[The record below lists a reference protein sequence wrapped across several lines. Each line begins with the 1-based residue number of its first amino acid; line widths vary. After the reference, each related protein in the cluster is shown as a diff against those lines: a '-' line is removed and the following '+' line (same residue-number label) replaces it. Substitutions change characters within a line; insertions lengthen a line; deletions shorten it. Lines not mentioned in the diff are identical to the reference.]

1 LLCILKKGI
10 YYRVKQKKPDNS
22 EPREW
27 LRPIGFL
34 FTVGW
39 YVALSVIIPTGIGY
53 WLDRPEK
60 FDSEPLYTLIGFG
73 IGTVL
78 AFYGLY
84 RMLRRF
90 YLEQKEKDNKNKQ
103 TPPE

>member
-1 LLCILKKGI
+1 MRYI
-10 YYRVKQKKPDNS
+10 KPGQQGS
-22 EPREW
+22 REW
-27 LRPIGFL
+27 LRPLGFL

-53 WLDRPEK
+53 WLDLPEQLNRK
-60 FDSEPLYTLIGFG
+60 PLFTLIGFG
-73 IGTVL
+73 FGTVL

-90 YLEQKEKDNKNKQ
+90 YLEQKQRNNTKEINN
-103 TPPE
+103 T